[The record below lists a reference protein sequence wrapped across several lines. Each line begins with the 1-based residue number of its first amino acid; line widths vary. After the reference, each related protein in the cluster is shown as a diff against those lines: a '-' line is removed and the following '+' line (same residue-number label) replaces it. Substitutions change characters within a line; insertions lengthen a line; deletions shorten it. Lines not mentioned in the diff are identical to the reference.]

1 MGYIGLSR
9 EEAIRKHRK
18 LWGWIAAETR
28 RLKRCVDKNE
38 YFLVHGFE
46 IDDIPENCCFCCQYA
61 YEQLKKE
68 GGSDRDLCK
77 YCPINWESNSLYYP
91 CECATLSDFDDNELS
106 VLCRKLSGLF
116 GQWLTYS
123 REHDWKNA
131 AATAEIIAGLKER
144 KP

>member
-18 LWGWIAAETR
+18 LWGWLAAETR
-28 RLKRCVDKNE
+28 RLKRCVKKNE
-38 YFLVHGFE
+38 YFLEHGFE
-46 IDDIPENCCFCCQYA
+46 DKDIPENCCFCCQYA

-77 YCPINWESNSLYYP
+77 YCPINRESDSLYYP
-91 CECATLSDFDDNELS
+91 CEYATLSDYDDG
-106 VLCRKLSGLF
+106 KLSGLY
-116 GQWLTYS
+116 GQRCTYFKKG
-123 REHDWKNA
+123 DWKNA